1 MIPSVSIVLPC
12 YNGADFLAQSI
23 DSVIAQTYGDWELI
37 LVNDC
42 SKDNSLE
49 IMQHYADTD
58 GRIRI
63 INNEHNLKLPG
74 ALNRGFQEARGKYL
88 TWTSH
93 DNRMA
98 PTMLEEFVA
107 YLDNNPDKGLV
118 TACYAAFN
126 LKTGEQLYEVHHPDP
141 QIHLPLYNCVCYAF
155 MYCREVLD
163 TVGDYDTTLFLV
175 EDYDYWVRI
184 WLKYPIGKIYK
195 VLYYTGVADDT
206 LTLSRKKEIAEKLLE
221 MRLRYFDSFDKALQ
235 GHPDL
240 QRRLYNSIA
249 DNMSLLPRF
258 SFVIKRPV
266 KFTVYYIFW
275 RQPKHWVRQLKK
287 KVQVRSNKTKPNVI
301 LF

>member
-1 MIPSVSIVLPC
+1 MTPIVSIVLPC
-12 YNGADFLAQSI
+12 YNGASFLAQSI
-23 DSVIAQTYGDWELI
+23 ESCIAQTFTDWDLI
-37 LVNDC
+37 IVNDC

-49 IMQHYADTD
+49 IMQRYANEDS
-58 GRIRI
+58 RIRI

-98 PTMLEEFVA
+98 PTMLEEFVK

-141 QIHLPLYNCVCYAF
+141 QLHLPLYNCVCYAF
-155 MYCREVLD
+155 MYRREVLD

-184 WLKYPIGKIYK
+184 WQKYPVGKIYK
-195 VLYYTGVADDT
+195 VLYYTGVGDDT

-221 MRLRYFDSFDKALQ
+221 MRLRYFADFYRALN

-249 DNMSLLPRF
+249 DNMHSCPRLRF
-258 SFVIKRPV
+258 TLKRGIRYCSFYWLYYRPKKV
-266 KFTVYYIFW
+266 
-275 RQPKHWVRQLKK
+275 LKK
-287 KVQVRSNKTKPNVI
+287 LIKHH
-301 LF
+301 

>member
-1 MIPSVSIVLPC
+1 MTPTVSIVLPC
-12 YNGADFLAQSI
+12 YNGADFLAKSI
-23 DSVIAQTYGDWELI
+23 DSVLAQTCGDWELI

-49 IMQHYADTD
+49 IMQQYADKD

-118 TACYAAFN
+118 TACYAAFS

-155 MYCREVLD
+155 MYRREVLE

-195 VLYYTGVADDT
+195 VLYYTGVGDDT

-240 QRRLYNSIA
+240 QRRLYNSMT
-249 DNMSLLPRF
+249 DNLHGLPRMRFATARGFKYF
-258 SFVIKRPV
+258 SFYWLYYRPKKILKKLIKR
-266 KFTVYYIFW
+266 T
-275 RQPKHWVRQLKK
+275 H
-287 KVQVRSNKTKPNVI
+287 N
-301 LF
+301 

>member
-1 MIPSVSIVLPC
+1 MSPTVSIVLPC

-23 DSVIAQTYGDWELI
+23 DSVVEQTYADWELI

-49 IMQHYADTD
+49 IMQRYAEKDS
-58 GRIRI
+58 RIRI

-74 ALNRGFQEARGKYL
+74 ALNRGFHEARGKYL

-107 YLDNNPDKGLV
+107 YLDANPDKGLA
-118 TACYAAFN
+118 TACYAAFS

-155 MYCREVLD
+155 MYRREVLE

-195 VLYYTGVADDT
+195 VLYYTGVGDDT

-240 QRRLYNSIA
+240 QRRLYNSMA
-249 DNMSLLPRF
+249 DNMHRLTRLRF
-258 SFVIKRPV
+258 STDRGIRYFS
-266 KFTVYYIFW
+266 FYWLYYH
-275 RQPKHWVRQLKK
+275 PKKTLKK
-287 KVQVRSNKTKPNVI
+287 LLKRTKS
-301 LF
+301 

>member
-1 MIPSVSIVLPC
+1 MQPTVSIVLPC

-23 DSVIAQTYGDWELI
+23 DSVVSQTFVDWELI

-49 IMQHYADTD
+49 IMQQYAEKDN
-58 GRIRI
+58 RIRI
-63 INNEHNLKLPG
+63 IDNEHNLKLPG
-74 ALNRGFQEARGKYL
+74 ALNRGFREANGKYL

-98 PTMLEEFVA
+98 PTMLEEFVQ
-107 YLDNNPDKGLV
+107 YLDANPDKGLV
-118 TACYAAFN
+118 TACYAAFS

-141 QIHLPLYNCVCYAF
+141 QLHLPLYNCVCYAF
-155 MYCREVLD
+155 MYRHEVLD

-184 WLKYPIGKIYK
+184 WQKYPVGKIYK
-195 VLYYTGVADDT
+195 VLYYTGVGDDT

-221 MRLRYFDSFDKALQ
+221 MRLRYFDDFDRSLQ

-249 DNMSLLPRF
+249 DNMHGLPRLRF
-258 SFVIKRPV
+258 TAKRGFKYIAFYWFFYRPKKTIKKLIRLC
-266 KFTVYYIFW
+266 
-275 RQPKHWVRQLKK
+275 HA
-287 KVQVRSNKTKPNVI
+287 
-301 LF
+301 

>member
-1 MIPSVSIVLPC
+1 MTPAVSIVLPC

-23 DSVIAQTYGDWELI
+23 DSVIGQTLADWELI

-49 IMQHYADTD
+49 IMQQYAEKDS
-58 GRIRI
+58 RIRI

-74 ALNRGFQEARGKYL
+74 ALNRGFKEAKGKYL

-93 DNRMA
+93 DNRMG
-98 PTMLEEFVA
+98 PTMLEEFVK
-107 YLDNNPDKGLV
+107 YLDANPDKGLV
-118 TACYAAFN
+118 TACYAAFR

-141 QIHLPLYNCVCYAF
+141 QLHLPLYNCVCYAF
-155 MYCREVLD
+155 MYRREVLD

-184 WLKYPIGKIYK
+184 WQKYPVGKIYK
-195 VLYYTGVADDT
+195 VLYYTGVGDDT

-221 MRLRYFDSFDKALQ
+221 MRLRYFADFDRSLQ
-235 GHPDL
+235 SHPDL

-249 DNMSLLPRF
+249 DNMHGCPRIRF
-258 SFVIKRPV
+258 TFKRGMKYCSFYWLYYRPKKV
-266 KFTVYYIFW
+266 
-275 RQPKHWVRQLKK
+275 LKK
-287 KVQVRSNKTKPNVI
+287 LIKHH
-301 LF
+301 